1 VSDDNNFTPQ
11 PPSMPTGP
19 DHFVI
24 KIAKAIRHE
33 CWGPR
38 PGSVEW
44 HNFASYRRHTI
55 AKALGVLAVLQKL
68 PVDMLKV
75 GGEALGEIFE
85 TATPIEDF
93 LRIWNAMLAYA
104 KAQHEVESEKRR
116 QGELELRWARQAVE
130 DEQLGKRGRL
140 G

>member
-1 VSDDNNFTPQ
+1 VSDNTLTPQ
-11 PPSMPTGP
+11 PPSMPSAP

-44 HNFASYRRHTI
+44 HQFASYRRHTI
-55 AKALGVLAVLQKL
+55 AKALGVLAVLEYL
-68 PVDMLKV
+68 PADMLKV
-75 GGEALGEIFE
+75 GGEALAEVFE
-85 TATPIEDF
+85 TSTPVEDF

-104 KAQHEVESEKRR
+104 KNQHETEAEKRKEWE
-116 QGELELRWARQAVE
+116 QELRWARQAVE
-130 DEQLGKRGRL
+130 DEEASRKGRL
-140 G
+140 R